1 MSYIIQLE
9 PLSNTFKY
17 TIVLLLHT
25 DNYYSLINS
34 DKQENILYIH
44 LPFELSLTSS
54 DVTYYYNL

>member
-34 DKQENILYIH
+34 DKLENILYIH

-54 DVTYYYNL
+54 DVT